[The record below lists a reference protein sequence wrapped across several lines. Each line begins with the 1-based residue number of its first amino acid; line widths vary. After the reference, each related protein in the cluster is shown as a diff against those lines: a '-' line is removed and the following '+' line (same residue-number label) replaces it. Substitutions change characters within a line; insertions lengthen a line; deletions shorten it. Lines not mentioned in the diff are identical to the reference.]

1 MRNKLSK
8 IEIVY
13 SSINK
18 EKHMKYR
25 EFTLTEKG
33 LLIARFLHVLF
44 DDMDFDSNEPMTDT
58 YIQEVCYAARFNRY
72 ETLTIIDELV
82 RMGIVK

>member
-1 MRNKLSK
+1 MTK
-8 IEIVY
+8 
-13 SSINK
+13 
-18 EKHMKYR
+18 R

-33 LLIARFLHVLF
+33 LLVARFLHVLF

-58 YIQEVCYAARFNRY
+58 YIQEVCYAARFSRY

-82 RMGIVK
+82 KMEIIN